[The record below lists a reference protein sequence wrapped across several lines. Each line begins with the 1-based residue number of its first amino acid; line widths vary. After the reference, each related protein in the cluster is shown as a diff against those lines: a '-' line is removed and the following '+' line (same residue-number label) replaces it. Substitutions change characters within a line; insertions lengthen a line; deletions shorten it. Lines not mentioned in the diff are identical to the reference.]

1 MTLGSKIKTERKQ
14 LNLTQQN
21 LADLM
26 YVSREAIA
34 KWESEN
40 GTPSLENL
48 VAIST
53 ISGKSTDYFLEEY
66 RQNCSATITSKN
78 TISNLGGIG
87 MINYD
92 SINIFLKQY
101 NTRFGEISPILQNAA
116 NTYNSD
122 FSVIL
127 TQSYFEILAEFI
139 NYQKTFHDLI
149 ELAVLKS
156 DDSHLKNILNQ
167 LEEFSFYDLFMS
179 YYKAG
184 NTFIENNKLPEYSSY
199 EKKLELATPVLE
211 IWQTYMEKINAFN
224 DIIKSLNTQ

>member
-1 MTLGSKIKTERKQ
+1 MTLGSKLKTERKQ
-14 LNLTQQN
+14 LNLTQQS
-21 LADLM
+21 LANIM

-34 KWESEN
+34 KWESGN

-48 VAIST
+48 VAISE

-66 RQNCSATITSKN
+66 RQNCSVT
-78 TISNLGGIG
+78 TISKDTIPNQGGIK

-92 SINIFLKQY
+92 SINIFLNQY
-101 NTRFGEISPILQNAA
+101 NKRFGEISPILQNAA

-127 TQSYFEILAEFI
+127 TQSYFDILAEFI

-156 DDSHLKNILNQ
+156 NDFHLKNILNQ
-167 LEEFSFYDLFMS
+167 LEGFSFYDLFMS
-179 YYKAG
+179 YYEAG
-184 NTFIENNKLPEYSSY
+184 NNFIEKNKILEYSSY

-211 IWQTYMEKINAFN
+211 IWQTYMERINAFN
-224 DIIKSLNTQ
+224 EIIKSLNN

>member
-1 MTLGSKIKTERKQ
+1 MTLGSKIKTERKK

-21 LADLM
+21 LADIM

-48 VAIST
+48 VAISE

-66 RQNCSATITSKN
+66 KQNCSMTTISKN
-78 TISNLGGIG
+78 TIPNQGGIK

-92 SINIFLKQY
+92 SINIFLNQY
-101 NTRFGEISPILQNAA
+101 NKRFGEISPILQNAA

-127 TQSYFEILAEFI
+127 TQSYFDLLAEFI

-156 DDSHLKNILNQ
+156 NDMHLKNILNQ

-179 YYKAG
+179 YYKTG
-184 NTFIENNKLPEYSSY
+184 NNFIEKNKLPEYNSY

-211 IWQTYMEKINAFN
+211 IWQTYMIKINAFN
-224 DIIKSLNTQ
+224 EIIKSLNN

>member
-78 TISNLGGIG
+78 GRIPMSSSLFSAPGI
-87 MINYD
+87 
-92 SINIFLKQY
+92 
-101 NTRFGEISPILQNAA
+101 
-116 NTYNSD
+116 
-122 FSVIL
+122 
-127 TQSYFEILAEFI
+127 
-139 NYQKTFHDLI
+139 
-149 ELAVLKS
+149 
-156 DDSHLKNILNQ
+156 
-167 LEEFSFYDLFMS
+167 
-179 YYKAG
+179 
-184 NTFIENNKLPEYSSY
+184 
-199 EKKLELATPVLE
+199 
-211 IWQTYMEKINAFN
+211 
-224 DIIKSLNTQ
+224 

>member
-1 MTLGSKIKTERKQ
+1 MTFGRKIKNERQK
-14 LNLTQQN
+14 LNLTQQAF
-21 LADLM
+21 ADRIF
-26 YVSREAIA
+26 VSREAVA

-48 VAIST
+48 VAISN
-53 ISGKSTDYFLEEY
+53 ISGRSTDYFLEEY
-66 RQNCSATITSKN
+66 RQNCSETTTLKN
-78 TISNLGGIG
+78 TIPNSGGIR

-101 NTRFGEISPILQNAA
+101 DTRFGEISPTLQNAA

-122 FSVIL
+122 FSVLL
-127 TQSYFEILAEFI
+127 TQSYFDILSEFI

-184 NTFIENNKLPEYSSY
+184 NNFIENNKLPEYSSF

-224 DIIKSLNTQ
+224 DIIKSLNNQ